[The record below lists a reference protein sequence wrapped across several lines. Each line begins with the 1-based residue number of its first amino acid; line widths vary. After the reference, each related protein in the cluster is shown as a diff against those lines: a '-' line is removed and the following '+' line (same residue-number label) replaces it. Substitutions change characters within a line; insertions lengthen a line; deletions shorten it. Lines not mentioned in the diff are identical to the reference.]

1 MSGALT
7 HSSRPHAMTEV
18 LSVLMQP
25 DGTPYYASSSLH
37 RSSPSQSSF
46 LGSSSSF
53 LASKNAN
60 RSHFRTEYDDRL
72 SRSAPTSAPPSPTKA
87 EGRFSSTPP
96 CEPLAARNLSLET
109 GNEENSGDQIIF
121 PSYDKVGFDQVEDL
135 EPPPSPGTGDSR
147 TASLASST
155 TTTTTSTNASRPGT
169 PDPNI
174 AAEDDTAVRHEPSRQ
189 VDYLSHDWKEEDI
202 WSSWRHIVS
211 KRKVYGNSA
220 RLENASWRT
229 WAKAKYRLKTVS
241 PETLNW

>member
-1 MSGALT
+1 
-7 HSSRPHAMTEV
+7 MTEV
-18 LSVLMQP
+18 LSVLMPP
-25 DGTPYYASSSLH
+25 DGTPYYASTSLH

-46 LGSSSSF
+46 LGRSSSF
-53 LASKNAN
+53 LASKNAS
-60 RSHFRTEYDDRL
+60 RPHIRTEYDDRL
-72 SRSAPTSAPPSPTKA
+72 SGSAPTSAPSSPTDA
-87 EGRFSSTPP
+87 EGRFSSAPSY
-96 CEPLAARNLSLET
+96 ESLAARD
-109 GNEENSGDQIIF
+109 EEDAGDQIVF

-135 EPPPSPGTGDSR
+135 EPPPSPRTGDSY
-147 TASLASST
+147 TVSPVSN
-155 TTTTTSTNASRPGT
+155 TTTTSTNASRPGT
-169 PDPNI
+169 PDPSI
-174 AAEDDTAVRHEPSRQ
+174 AAEDDTAVRHEPSRH

>member
-1 MSGALT
+1 
-7 HSSRPHAMTEV
+7 MTEV

-25 DGTPYYASSSLH
+25 DGTPYYASTSLH

-53 LASKNAN
+53 LTSKNAS
-60 RSHFRTEYDDRL
+60 RPHFRTEYDDRL
-72 SRSAPTSAPPSPTKA
+72 SRSAPTSAPSPPTDA
-87 EGRFSSTPP
+87 EGRFSSTPSY
-96 CEPLAARNLSLET
+96 EPLAARDLSLDPKD
-109 GNEENSGDQIIF
+109 EEDGRDQIIF
-121 PSYDKVGFDQVEDL
+121 PSYDKVGFVQVEDL
-135 EPPPSPGTGDSR
+135 EPPPSPRTGDSY
-147 TASLASST
+147 TVSPASNT
-155 TTTTTSTNASRPGT
+155 PTTSTNASRPGT
-169 PDPNI
+169 PDPSI
-174 AAEDDTAVRHEPSRQ
+174 TAEDDTAVRHEPSRH